1 MIKFDKNGNPSPPG
15 IVKMSVD
22 DFKRIFVEGFSDS
35 DSRLSIFESYTIYC
49 NDFKTQISAK
59 FDQWLNG
66 SYTTTKLNPNDIDLI
81 NIVNVDDELN
91 SKGDLLKTFLTV
103 GGSKDKYF
111 VDGYFI
117 PVYDKSDPRREVTD
131 HWLNHWADFF
141 GHDRMRRPKALIEVP
156 IN

>member
-1 MIKFDKNGNPSPPG
+1 MIEFDKNGNPSPPG
-15 IVKMSVD
+15 IVKITVE
-22 DFKRIFVEGFSDS
+22 DFKKIFVEGFSGS
-35 DSRLSIFESYTIYC
+35 ESRPTIFDSYTNYC
-49 NDFKTQISAK
+49 VDFKNQISEK

-81 NIVNVDDELN
+81 NIVEVDESLN
-91 SKGDLLKTFLTV
+91 SKGGLLRDFLTV
-103 GGSKDKYF
+103 GGSKDKYL

-117 PVYDKSDPRREVTD
+117 PVYDKNDPRREITD

>member
-1 MIKFDKNGNPSPPG
+1 MIKFDRNGNPSPPG
-15 IVKMSVD
+15 IIKITSD
-22 DFKRIFVEGFSDS
+22 DFKKIFVEDFSGS
-35 DSRLSIFESYTIYC
+35 ESRPTIYDSYSTYC
-49 NDFKTQISAK
+49 SDFKNQISQK

-81 NIVNVDDELN
+81 NIVLVDDELN
-91 SKGDLLKTFLTV
+91 SKGEILRSFLSV
-103 GGSKDKYF
+103 GGSKDKYL

-117 PVYDKSDPRREVTD
+117 PVYDKADPRREITE
-131 HWLNHWADFF
+131 HWLSHWADFF